1 MIAGLVLAAGLGRRM
16 GTVKPLIRI
25 DGTPVLCRVLATL
38 DASGIRPVA
47 VVLGRDAER
56 IRREVDLA
64 GRLVVVN
71 PSPERG
77 MASSLALGLA
87 ALPDDAEGV
96 VILHADMPFLQ
107 PTTVRAVLRLATEA
121 DIAAPCWQGVRG
133 FPVFFRRSQWDGL
146 RASLHGD
153 AGGRAFIRRHADRL
167 QTVQVED
174 PGCVRDIDRPDDL
187 TPQKEA
193 PCCATSE

>member
-16 GTVKPLIRI
+16 GAIKPLVDI
-25 DGTPVLCRVLATL
+25 DGAPSLGRVLTTL
-38 DASGIRPVA
+38 DAAGIGLVA
-47 VVLGRDAER
+47 VVLGKDAER
-56 IRREVDLA
+56 IQREVDL
-64 GRLVVVN
+64 GQRLVIEN

-87 ALPDDAEGV
+87 ALPADAEGV
-96 VILHADMPFLQ
+96 VIVHADMPFLQ
-107 PTTVRAVLRLATEA
+107 STTVRAVLRLAAEA
-121 DIAAPCWQGVRG
+121 EIAAPCWQGVRG

-153 AGGRAFIRRHADRL
+153 TGGKSFIRRHPDRL
-167 QTVQVED
+167 RTVEVDD

-187 TPQKEA
+187 APKKET